1 MLRADNPNASTLH
14 VFFCFGEEEAA
25 ETAAFC
31 GQILAL
37 YLLIDFL
44 FVFFRDLK
52 NRFVI
57 FFVL

>member
-44 FVFFRDLK
+44 FVFLET
-52 NRFVI
+52 
-57 FFVL
+57 